1 MKLVVAFGVV
11 AILAEFSQAAYIRLR
26 GNLSQVS
33 SLARVSDVDPDS
45 VTFPTGAITLAEKT
59 FASRE
64 EFILSG
70 GRCGSRNLT
79 EIERFEVDQMLAE
92 LPPELPTEITRLR
105 SIRVFIHIIQSTTKL
120 GMVADSKISAQMSVL
135 NRAFREIAFTFTLAG
150 VTRTTN
156 DAWYTAGLNTAE
168 ERNMKR
174 ALRQGSY
181 SDLNVYTTAQKDSTL
196 GWATLPTNVGT
207 DISFDGVVIDYRSM
221 PGGNFFPY
229 NEGQTL
235 THETGHWLG
244 LEHTFQG
251 GCAVDYTG
259 GDHVADTPAEKA
271 PNYGCPSDRTNSCP
285 GNVGS
290 LAGTDPIHNYMDYTD
305 DSCMDN
311 FTPNQGSRA
320 RAKYRLFRSG

>member
-1 MKLVVAFGVV
+1 MKVLV
-11 AILAEFSQAAYIRLR
+11 AIGVMALLADVSMAAYFHLR
-26 GNLSQVS
+26 GNLSRITPIT
-33 SLARVSDVDPDS
+33 AFRDVDPDPVS
-45 VTFPTGAITLAEKT
+45 FPTGAITLAERT

-64 EFILSG
+64 EFIFSG
-70 GRCGSRNLT
+70 GRCASRNMT
-79 EIERFEVDQMLAE
+79 DIERFQVGQMLAE
-92 LPPELPTEITRLR
+92 LPPESPTEVSRLR
-105 SIRVFIHIIQSTTKL
+105 SVRVFIHILQSSTKQGL
-120 GMVADSKISAQMSVL
+120 VADSAISSQMSVL
-135 NRAFREIAFTFTLAG
+135 NRAFREVAFTFTLAG

-156 DAWYTAGLNTAE
+156 DAWCTAGLNTPE
-168 ERNMKR
+168 ERAMKR

-259 GDHVADTPAEKA
+259 GDQVADTPAEKV
-271 PNYGCPSDRTNSCP
+271 PNFGCPSDRTNSCP
-285 GNVGS
+285 GNVGG

-311 FTPNQGSRA
+311 FTREQGARA